1 VVVRNLDIKSVFVFP
16 TKTNSIP
23 VVNANAIL
31 ASSISLESFQ
41 PVGRRR
47 AQVTKFLGAVDLN
60 QFSKRDRGNLL
71 ELPNTPL
78 LENGFR
84 VFVTEGPDHTNIILR
99 IAFNV
104 ERVVKPPE

>member
-1 VVVRNLDIKSVFVFP
+1 
-16 TKTNSIP
+16 
-23 VVNANAIL
+23 
-31 ASSISLESFQ
+31 
-41 PVGRRR
+41 
-47 AQVTKFLGAVDLN
+47 
-60 QFSKRDRGNLL
+60 
-71 ELPNTPL
+71 L